1 MFENKLQKLFFYL
14 FNDFP
19 ENDWSK
25 NELLKSTDLEMIKK
39 YANSNLMVLFFNR
52 ENIEKILYE
61 TEDSISLDK
70 FELNLK
76 SLYNLFYLDL
86 LIMNNTDMINYNC
99 SLDFIR
105 KLHSFISND
114 NSENLIQNIILL
126 KVECDLISNYKG
138 MNEYEEDIQKDELN
152 EMEDRSKN
160 MIPDNLNIGL
170 TKHDIFSQKI
180 DIIYAQIIFHWLKSK
195 NFVEFESKIINQ
207 LFLENIYLT
216 KDMLTKL
223 CELIDKENKKDF
235 IIEKIEDLSDI
246 NKINFYY
253 VLLKYILKKSFFIYQ
268 IPFLYNAKTII
279 FNSIKRDLN
288 KLLSLKNDKDK
299 FVQERIEYIILKL
312 LDSEYYHQNI
322 IMLSKENPLQR
333 VVNSENST
341 NVNSN
346 IKNSKENNKSLNIYS
361 KEESNTLLQS
371 NQSKSKSKSNNKDY
385 NFNNDNENQNSS
397 ACKKEEEDLSN
408 IKNKSSELEVLEFIK
423 IIKQN
428 QSQFK
433 KLSNNYYISGGKEEL
448 SLYDSLYQF
457 KTKIKLDQ
465 DFPSCTSFY
474 YIYEINCDNSQIKI
488 VILCKSK
495 YYVVNINL
503 DNFESDFK
511 DFTTDLAIQN
521 IFSIPE
527 TENQYIIT
535 GNKGIYNIT
544 NDFNSQISRFNPM
557 EKSPFIGGI
566 NIDKN
571 TLALTSN
578 SIIPN
583 GEDKLIL
590 YNNSTNKIKKKI
602 SGHSFRI
609 SSNCLSLIENE
620 KDGKKTKILLCAC
633 KKYSKGQKNGILL
646 VDLSKLNENEKINE
660 LFYETGPFEVDCFC
674 PISIVENSNSLR
686 EEITLKRNI
695 TIEKTDF
702 FFVGGFDEDKREGM
716 IKLYKVS
723 YNNDKIDIEYIQDII
738 NNNSSDSNGK
748 PFEGFGRSI
757 TSIIQSNIMGN
768 IVVTSMDGNVYLF
781 KPPNIDYFLNN
792 DYL

>member
-1 MFENKLQKLFFYL
+1 
-14 FNDFP
+14 
-19 ENDWSK
+19 
-25 NELLKSTDLEMIKK
+25 
-39 YANSNLMVLFFNR
+39 
-52 ENIEKILYE
+52 
-61 TEDSISLDK
+61 
-70 FELNLK
+70 
-76 SLYNLFYLDL
+76 
-86 LIMNNTDMINYNC
+86 
-99 SLDFIR
+99 
-105 KLHSFISND
+105 
-114 NSENLIQNIILL
+114 
-126 KVECDLISNYKG
+126 
-138 MNEYEEDIQKDELN
+138 MNEYEEYTEKDKLN
-152 EMEDRSKN
+152 EMEDRNKQ
-160 MIPDNLNIGL
+160 MIPDDLNIGL

-385 NFNNDNENQNSS
+385 NFNNDNESQNSS

-521 IFSIPE
+521 IFSTPE

-583 GEDKLIL
+583 GEDK
-590 YNNSTNKIKKKI
+590 
-602 SGHSFRI
+602 
-609 SSNCLSLIENE
+609 
-620 KDGKKTKILLCAC
+620 
-633 KKYSKGQKNGILL
+633 
-646 VDLSKLNENEKINE
+646 
-660 LFYETGPFEVDCFC
+660 
-674 PISIVENSNSLR
+674 
-686 EEITLKRNI
+686 
-695 TIEKTDF
+695 
-702 FFVGGFDEDKREGM
+702 
-716 IKLYKVS
+716 
-723 YNNDKIDIEYIQDII
+723 
-738 NNNSSDSNGK
+738 
-748 PFEGFGRSI
+748 
-757 TSIIQSNIMGN
+757 
-768 IVVTSMDGNVYLF
+768 
-781 KPPNIDYFLNN
+781 
-792 DYL
+792 